1 MGRGQKKS
9 RTLKVVTIVLTKQA
23 EKSFL
28 KLPESGQK
36 KISKAIDKLIQ
47 NPLGGE
53 KLKGE
58 LIGQYK
64 IYAWP
69 YRVIYIFSAIDSV
82 ITVVEIEYRQGAYK

>member
-1 MGRGQKKS
+1 MA
-9 RTLKVVTIVLTKQA
+9 TIVVTKQA

-28 KLPESGQK
+28 RLPLSGQK

-47 NPLGGE
+47 NPLMGE

-58 LIGQYK
+58 FEGQFK

-69 YRVIYIFSAIDSV
+69 YRVIYIFSAV
-82 ITVVEIEYRQGAYK
+82 EKLVTVVEIEHRQGAYK

>member
-1 MGRGQKKS
+1 MA
-9 RTLKVVTIVLTKQA
+9 TVVLTKQA
-23 EKSFL
+23 ERSFL

-47 NPLGGE
+47 NPLTGE

-58 LIGQYK
+58 FEGQYK

-69 YRVIYIFSAIDSV
+69 YRVIYIFSATDRV
-82 ITVVEIEYRQGAYK
+82 VTVVEIEHRQGAYK

>member
-1 MGRGQKKS
+1 M
-9 RTLKVVTIVLTKQA
+9 TTAVVTKQA

-28 KLPESGQK
+28 KLPLSAQK

-47 NPLGGE
+47 NPLSGE

-58 LIGQYK
+58 FEGQYK

-69 YRVIYIFSAIDSV
+69 YRVIYIFSAVEKV
-82 ITVVEIEYRQGAYK
+82 ITVVEIEHRQGIYK

>member
-1 MGRGQKKS
+1 MV
-9 RTLKVVTIVLTKQA
+9 TVVVTKQA

-28 KLPESGQK
+28 KLPHSSQK

-47 NPLGGE
+47 NPLSGE

-58 LIGQYK
+58 FAGQYK

-69 YRVIYIFSAIDSV
+69 YRVIYLFSAVDSV
-82 ITVVEIEYRQGAYK
+82 VTVVEIEHRQGVYKH